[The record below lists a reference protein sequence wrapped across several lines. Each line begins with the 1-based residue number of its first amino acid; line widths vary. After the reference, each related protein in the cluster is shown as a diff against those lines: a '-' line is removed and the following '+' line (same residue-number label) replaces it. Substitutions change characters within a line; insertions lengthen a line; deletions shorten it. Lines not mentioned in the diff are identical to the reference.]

1 MRIFL
6 RTVAA
11 AAAVA
16 FTAACTEPAPRS
28 ATVAVEGLR
37 VTPQSLVMAVGESR
51 ALVAVI
57 VPAGATDT
65 TLRWESED
73 SAVVRVDASG
83 VVTGRRE
90 GSGILV
96 TAFTRNRAFQSSV
109 NVTIVVPSPS
119 GMTGRCAIQSGRCV
133 IRAGHRPSWPALLHQ
148 PGTEEQHMIRSFR
161 PAVLAEPK
169 ATR

>member
-6 RTVAA
+6 RTVVAA
-11 AAAVA
+11 AIA

-28 ATVAVEGLR
+28 AAVAVEGLR

-65 TLRWESED
+65 TLRWEED
-73 SAVVRVDASG
+73 STVVRVDASG

-148 PGTEEQHMIRSFR
+148 PGTEEQHTIRSFR
-161 PAVLAEPK
+161 PAVFAEPK